1 MKKSFIENSSEQIST
16 NKISW
21 WKKFSQ
27 GIMPTFSKLSKA
39 FLLPIALLPIAGVFL
54 GIGSTIMTNVLQ
66 YSAGWYVGNVMNQM
80 GSVAFGNLPIL
91 FCISVAL
98 AYTKDSGVAAI
109 TSVVGFLVF
118 NAIQGALLTPV
129 EVRTGDRIQIDHY
142 TMLWW
147 TNISPSLV
155 TANIGISSLNTGVFA
170 AIFVGAISA
179 KLYNKF
185 YQTQLPKMIS
195 FFSGTKLV
203 PIITFIAVLPLSFI
217 FMFTWPGIGVG
228 LEWFGTNTGKLPTGV
243 DSLIY
248 EIIERSLIPFGLHH
262 VFYAPLWW
270 TSAGGSI
277 ANAVER
283 AIADPDFTGSA
294 FANHDQMVEFFQS
307 QISEQWKTFFAAQGD
322 QTMMYQIIAHPD
334 WLNFRDMQNLGF
346 NLGRFQSGKFAFM
359 MFGLP
364 MAGLAMILNVPKQN
378 RKQVM
383 GIYFSAAFTSF
394 LTGITEPIEYTFL
407 FIAPWLFYGI
417 HIPLATLSFFLTSFM
432 NTHVSMT
439 VSGGALDYIVF
450 GLIPMTK
457 AQTNPLHVLWIGALM
472 MLLYFNSFYFAIY
485 FFNKVKLNKNQQ
497 VLGLPG
503 MQVDQEVKLFTKA
516 DYKTKQK
523 NIITNLSTLNLTKET
538 WFDEVINSKNEK
550 LIKAAKI
557 IQFLGGPE
565 NITDVD
571 ACASRLRVTVLD
583 NQKVDLDKIKALGG
597 STGGIVKGQNIQ
609 IVYGGEQEALKPRI
623 NEILQ
628 TIK

>member
-1 MKKSFIENSSEQIST
+1 
-16 NKISW
+16 
-21 WKKFSQ
+21 
-27 GIMPTFSKLSKA
+27 
-39 FLLPIALLPIAGVFL
+39 
-54 GIGSTIMTNVLQ
+54 
-66 YSAGWYVGNVMNQM
+66 
-80 GSVAFGNLPIL
+80 
-91 FCISVAL
+91 
-98 AYTKDSGVAAI
+98 
-109 TSVVGFLVF
+109 
-118 NAIQGALLTPV
+118 
-129 EVRTGDRIQIDHY
+129 
-142 TMLWW
+142 MLWW
-147 TNISPSLV
+147 NNISPSLV

-203 PIITFIAVLPLSFI
+203 PIITFIVVLPLSFI

-248 EIIERSLIPFGLHH
+248 EVIERSLIPFGLHH

-270 TSAGGSI
+270 TSAGGSV
-277 ANAVER
+277 AG
-283 AIADPDFTGSA
+283 AIEKAMADPNFVGSG
-294 FANHDQMVEFFQS
+294 FSSHQEMVAFFQT
-307 QISEQWKTFFAAQGD
+307 QISDQSDQWKVFFAAQGD

-334 WLNFRDMQNLGF
+334 WLNFKDMQDLGF

-417 HIPLATLSFFLTSFM
+417 HMPLATLSFFLTSFM
-432 NTHVSMT
+432 NSHVSMT
-439 VSGGALDYIVF
+439 VSGGVIDYIVF
-450 GLIPMTK
+450 GLIPMVS
-457 AQTNPLHVLWIGALM
+457 AQTNPLHILWIGALM
-472 MLLYFNSFYFAIY
+472 MLLYFNSFYFAIF
-485 FFNKVKLNKNQQ
+485 FFNKAKLKKNQQ

-503 MQVDQEVKLFTKA
+503 MQIEKEVKLYTKA

-523 NIITNLSTLNLTKET
+523 DLKTNFTTLNLTKES
-538 WFDEVINSKNEK
+538 WFDEVLNSKNEK
-550 LIKAAKI
+550 LIKAARI

-571 ACASRLRVTVLD
+571 ACASRLRITVID
-583 NQKVDLDKIKALGG
+583 SQKVDIDKIKALGG
-597 STGGIVKGQNIQ
+597 STGGIIKGQNIQ